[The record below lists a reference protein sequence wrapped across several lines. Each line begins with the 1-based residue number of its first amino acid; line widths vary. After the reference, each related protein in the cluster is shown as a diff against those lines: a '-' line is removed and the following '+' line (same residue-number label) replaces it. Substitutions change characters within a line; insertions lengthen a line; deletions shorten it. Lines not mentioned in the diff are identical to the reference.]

1 MLPEALKAL
10 FVEILSPWENMRRD
24 SSLLS
29 SLEEGSGRP
38 SFRLYF
44 WDRLCLSIGLNQKKI
59 PAVDLPIVR
68 RPTGGGALLHGWDL
82 SFALVDLRERWGR
95 SPKAIYKKVAG
106 LLIEAFSR
114 HGIELKMESFRG
126 NYMNS
131 EYCFWVPTFGEL
143 TFKGRKVVSMAMRTL
158 RRSFLI
164 HGSIYLKFD
173 YNRASRI
180 LNIES
185 ELLKERVAALVEV
198 GVDKGKV
205 IELFKDLHSS
215 FPR

>member
-1 MLPEALKAL
+1 
-10 FVEILSPWENMRRD
+10 MRRD

-29 SLEEGSGRP
+29 SLEEGSGQP

-95 SPKAIYKKVAG
+95 SPKVIYRKVAD

-131 EYCFWVPTFGEL
+131 QYCFWVPTFGEL
-143 TFKGRKVVSMAMRTL
+143 TYKGRKVVSMAMRTL

-164 HGSIYLKFD
+164 HGSIYVMFD
-173 YNRASRI
+173 YERASRI
-180 LNIES
+180 LDIDS
-185 ELLKERVAALVEV
+185 ELLRERTVPLVEM
-198 GVDKGKV
+198 GIDKEEA
-205 IELFKDLHSS
+205 IELFQDLYSS